1 MPDIDRRIVEHKLPI
16 KDGFKHVAQSPM
28 RLAPE
33 LTKPIQEEIDKLLK
47 AKFIRPCQYAY
58 WISNIVP

>member
-1 MPDIDRRIVEHKLPI
+1 M
-16 KDGFKHVAQSPM
+16 AQCPR

-47 AKFIRPCQYAY
+47 AKFIRPYQYAD
-58 WISNIVP
+58 WISNIAPAAFKKNGKI